1 MRAYTHL
8 FREGLT
14 KGLRRSSTNP
24 RNSQALIECHN
35 VVPSE
40 QGLKNFREL
49 SQASISGGGGTWDT
63 VSFPWPQI
71 VFLERYTLGF
81 AKVGDGVGW
90 FELEKSG
97 ENWAATLMN
106 TFQFEPTQIEISES
120 GTFYVLAV
128 HNETSTE
135 SFMRTP
141 YYVGMVII

>member
-49 SQASISGGGGTWDT
+49 SQVSISGGGGTWDT
-63 VSFPWPQI
+63 VDFPWPQI

-81 AKVGDGVGW
+81 AKVGSEIGW
-90 FELEKSG
+90 FEIVDG
-97 ENWAATLMN
+97 TATLKR
-106 TFQFEPTQIEISES
+106 TFEFVPTQIEIAES
-120 GTFYVLAV
+120 GTFYVIAV
-128 HNETSTE
+128 YDGSSINSYLRYPDGTIE
-135 SFMRTP
+135 
-141 YYVGMVII
+141 GM